1 LSTGAAAP
9 VGAGAGV
16 EAAGADDTGLAGA
29 GADLF
34 EFDAAG
40 FDEGDFDED
49 DFDEDDFDV
58 AGFEEPDGP
67 LAGTL
72 TTAWHWGHL
81 IRLPAA
87 LSGTRRRRL
96 QLEQTTSIGMTGDP
110 AAIHESWQAATT
122 SRRGVRY
129 IVACRLGVFY
139 MVAIRSGLAPE
150 SAPGS
155 LIVSPTSGRHNS
167 LAMENGRAT

>member
-1 LSTGAAAP
+1 M
-9 VGAGAGV
+9 GV

-49 DFDEDDFDV
+49 DFDV
-58 AGFEEPDGP
+58 AGFEEPGDP
-67 LAGTL
+67 TAGTL
-72 TTAWHWGHL
+72 TTPWHWGHL

>member
-16 EAAGADDTGLAGA
+16 EVAGADDAGLAGA

-49 DFDEDDFDV
+49 DFDL

-96 QLEQTTSIGMTGDP
+96 QLEQTTSIGMAGYRRAIPDAWRKLGMGGRIGGSAEPDPVNIVASVSGAFYDISRP
-110 AAIHESWQAATT
+110 AARRRKMSRGGSEIRRRPARCAPHDPQA
-122 SRRGVRY
+122 
-129 IVACRLGVFY
+129 
-139 MVAIRSGLAPE
+139 
-150 SAPGS
+150 
-155 LIVSPTSGRHNS
+155 
-167 LAMENGRAT
+167 